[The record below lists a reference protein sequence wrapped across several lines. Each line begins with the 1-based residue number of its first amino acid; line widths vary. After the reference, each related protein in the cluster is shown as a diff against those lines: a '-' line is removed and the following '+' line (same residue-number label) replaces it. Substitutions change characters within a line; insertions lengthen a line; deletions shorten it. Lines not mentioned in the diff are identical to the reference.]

1 VPVDPPLAHLLGVP
15 FEELLPSVVG
25 LGAVLAYVRLW
36 IPWRRSSRGPSSSAR

>member
-1 VPVDPPLAHLLGVP
+1 MPFEPPLAHLLGVP